1 MFADIV
7 GLEDLKQD
15 MIRDVVM
22 PLKQPKLYAS
32 TASTALLYGPPG
44 NGKTV
49 VAKAA
54 ANEAGVSFVLFECD
68 KVKDSYLGQ
77 SEKNLVS
84 VFQHARDKK
93 PSILFLDEVDNL
105 MGKKSGRDDATDTT
119 LKNLFL
125 TQIDGASVDNT
136 GVFIVA
142 ATNHP
147 WSLEPAFVS
156 RFGKKFLVPYFTEVE
171 RALLIRLE
179 VERQLEPKR
188 TGQCTITNGEYEQ
201 LAKQTEWFSGRKIHF
216 AVKDALTKPMNE
228 HRMATH
234 FRLDDDGKWLMCDA
248 LHPNA
253 TAMNADEMYEKYEDV
268 CKFPPVAYEHVRI
281 AVAFKRSHEVNIPEL
296 KDELEQSLA
305 YGGGNGG
312 GGAGGSTGDDAAEQA
327 RQEQERLEHERL
339 EQERVRQEQE
349 RQEQAREELE
359 RARQEQER
367 EELERVRQER
377 ERQEQE
383 QERVVQ
389 EQERAVQELAR
400 QEQERLVQEQARI
413 AQERVLQEQEQT
425 QARDA
430 MQVRTQVIRL
440 YKPMFLHTTPIIR

>member
-1 MFADIV
+1 M
-7 GLEDLKQD
+7 
-15 MIRDVVM
+15 
-22 PLKQPKLYAS
+22 
-32 TASTALLYGPPG
+32 
-44 NGKTV
+44 
-49 VAKAA
+49 
-54 ANEAGVSFVLFECD
+54 
-68 KVKDSYLGQ
+68 
-77 SEKNLVS
+77 
-84 VFQHARDKK
+84 
-93 PSILFLDEVDNL
+93 
-105 MGKKSGRDDATDTT
+105 
-119 LKNLFL
+119 FL

-179 VERQLEPKR
+179 VERQLEEQKR
-188 TGQCTITNGEYEQ
+188 TGQCAITNGEYEH

-216 AVKDALTKPMNE
+216 AVEDALTKPMNG

-253 TAMNADEMYEKYEDV
+253 TAMDADEMYEKYEDV

-296 KDELEQSLA
+296 KHDLEQYLA
-305 YGGGNGG
+305 YGGKNGDG
-312 GGAGGSTGDDAAEQA
+312 GTGGSADDDVV
-327 RQEQERLEHERL
+327 EH
-339 EQERVRQEQE
+339 
-349 RQEQAREELE
+349 
-359 RARQEQER
+359 
-367 EELERVRQER
+367 
-377 ERQEQE
+377 
-383 QERVVQ
+383 
-389 EQERAVQELAR
+389 AR

-413 AQERVLQEQEQT
+413 AQERVLQEQEQA

-440 YKPMFLHTTPIIR
+440 YKPMF